1 MSSQDVIPAS
11 DSSRYLDPQDAL
23 ASDMQA
29 VADHV
34 DHPPEDQ
41 NRGWKRL
48 SPFWQNRLVEAG
60 MILSL
65 GSYYVAG
72 NSNLGG
78 SRIFTLNPLLSLPFL
93 LVFALLAWYRLPFA
107 VALLPITIPY
117 YYLEKPIYS
126 HYQFELAEIAL
137 GVCVAIALIQLF
149 SQQHSWP
156 YRLSW
161 REVRDR
167 LGPFA
172 IPMLVF
178 VLAAAISVG
187 IAFARRD
194 ALRAFREEIVSPLLY
209 LLLVFY
215 CLRARQDVARLLLA
229 LFASG
234 FIVALQGLV
243 QYFLFR
249 YTIAPDPDGVRRVH
263 ALFGSANNVGLF
275 FDYSLPIGIALLIS
289 GHREVFGFLNTWGVR
304 IAIGIA
310 LLPMLLVLYLSQ
322 SGGAWVAI
330 ACATLFI
337 VLLSLPGRRMFWL
350 SCLGLLLVALVGG
363 FALRHYIIDFL
374 NRHLSVNGVSTFTK
388 RLYLWES
395 ALRMIRDRPL
405 FGFGLDNWLC
415 YYSANTVCV
424 NPAMNLHHYWVLYI
438 PGTHTFTGLSDEP
451 TLSHPH
457 NIFLHVWVSM
467 GIFGLLAFVTVLALF
482 AWLFTRILKTL
493 QAVGGETRD
502 HLRWMTI
509 GVGAAMLAG
518 MIQGQVDSSFLA
530 QDMAFCFW
538 TLVGALL
545 LLRVLSGTPWRK
557 SPVTR
562 TVR

>member
-1 MSSQDVIPAS
+1 MSSQDVISAS
-11 DSSRYLDPQDAL
+11 DSSQDQDVQDQL
-23 ASDMQA
+23 TDDFEVS
-29 VADHV
+29 
-34 DHPPEDQ
+34 DHPPVDHSH
-41 NRGWKRL
+41 GWQKL

-60 MILSL
+60 MILAL
-65 GSYYVAG
+65 GCYYVVG

-78 SRIFTLNPLLSLPFL
+78 NRIFTLNPLLSLPFL
-93 LVFALLAWYRLPFA
+93 LAFALLAWYRLSFA

-117 YYLEKPIYS
+117 YYFEKPIYS
-126 HYQFELAEIAL
+126 HYQFELAEITL
-137 GVCVAIALIQLF
+137 YVCLAIALVQLF
-149 SQQHSWP
+149 LRRNTWD
-156 YRLSW
+156 YRLAW
-161 REVRDR
+161 RAVRER

-172 IPMLVF
+172 IPILVF
-178 VLAAAISVG
+178 VLAAAISIV
-187 IAFARRD
+187 IAFEHWY
-194 ALRAFREEIVSPLLY
+194 ALRAFREEIVAPLLY

-215 CLRARQDVARLLLA
+215 CLRSRQDVARLLLA
-229 LFASG
+229 LFASA
-234 FIVALQGLV
+234 FIVSLQGLV
-243 QYFLFR
+243 QYYFFR
-249 YTIAPDPDGVRRVH
+249 NTIAPDPDGVRRVH

-275 FDYSLPIGIALLIS
+275 FDYSLPIGLALLIS
-289 GHREVFGFLNTWGVR
+289 GHHEVFGFLKTWGVR

-310 LLPMLLVLYLSQ
+310 LLPMLLVLYLTQ

-330 ACATLFI
+330 GCAALFI
-337 VLLSLPGRRMFWL
+337 VLLSLPNQRIFWL
-350 SCLGLLLVALVGG
+350 SCLGLLVVALAGG
-363 FALRHYIIDFL
+363 FVLRHHIIDFL

-395 ALRMIRDRPL
+395 ALKMIRARPL

-467 GIFGLLAFVTVLALF
+467 GIFGLLAFVAVLALF

-493 QAVGGETRD
+493 QAVGGEKRAA
-502 HLRWMTI
+502 LRWMLV
-509 GVGAAMLAG
+509 GAGAAMLAG
-518 MIQGQVDSSFLA
+518 IVQGQVDSSFLA

-538 TLVGALL
+538 TLMAALL

-557 SPVTR
+557 TPSQSKL
-562 TVR
+562 